1 MLCSVAEYDLEVLA
15 LPRAGVTSVR
25 RHTCFVQLEME
36 PKALCVQGKHSTHRA
51 TPPASI
57 FGIFTLFF
65 LSLLTALSLVWS
77 LQIGIF
83 VPFLPVLPHITV
95 VCRHVIVSLSWA
107 WDPSS
112 WSLSSG

>member
-1 MLCSVAEYDLEVLA
+1 MLA
-15 LPRAGVTSVR
+15 LPRAGVTSVSH
-25 RHTCFVQLEME
+25 HTCFVQLEME
-36 PKALCVQGKHSTHRA
+36 PKALCVQGKHSTLWA
-51 TPPASI
+51 TPLASI
-57 FGIFTLFF
+57 FDIFTFFFF
-65 LSLLTALSLVWS
+65 LESLTALFLVWS